1 MCMTITC
8 IDYMYLFNL
17 SYNLMHIKNIFIFI
31 ESLVVLYQDLHKQ
44 INRDRETR
52 TPPL

>member
-1 MCMTITC
+1 
-8 IDYMYLFNL
+8 MYLFNL

-31 ESLVVLYQDLHKQ
+31 ESLVVVLYQDLHKQ